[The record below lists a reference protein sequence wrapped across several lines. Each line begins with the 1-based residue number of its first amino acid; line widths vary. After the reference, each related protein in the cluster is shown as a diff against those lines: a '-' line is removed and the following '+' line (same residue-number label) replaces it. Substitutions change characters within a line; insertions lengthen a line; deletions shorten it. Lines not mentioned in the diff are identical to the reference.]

1 MQLMARTLG
10 GKALVSRMELS
21 IIMWPLHWTSNR
33 YTSGFLFLGL
43 LSCMIDHL
51 DYLNFCSVLLS
62 YMKTC
67 PVSPIIFCC
76 LYGYDWPIHCNIMC
90 QITNCYFIYIFMKSC
105 TFICEAEVLGG
116 QWFLYL
122 EEPLNPGCVVSI
134 LALEPSLL
142 MAETILYLWFWPYIC
157 KSIQCAFLFQ
167 IGELKLFIKIRE

>member
-1 MQLMARTLG
+1 MRLMARTLG

-51 DYLNFCSVLLS
+51 DYLNFCSVLLC

-90 QITNCYFIYIFMKSC
+90 QIINCYFIYIFMKLH
-105 TFICEAEVLGG
+105 F
-116 QWFLYL
+116 
-122 EEPLNPGCVVSI
+122 
-134 LALEPSLL
+134 
-142 MAETILYLWFWPYIC
+142 YLWSWSTWRAVIFIPGR
-157 KSIQCAFLFQ
+157 AF
-167 IGELKLFIKIRE
+167 ESWMCC